1 MDDTA
6 LQQTA
11 SKKLILGDLF
21 EFVFE
26 GVVVFKRGQNQG
38 PLSLDPNA
46 LETAQKVPETNR
58 WLVDVVPIK

>member
-6 LQQTA
+6 LLQTA
-11 SKKLILGDLF
+11 SKKLFLGDLF
-21 EFVFE
+21 LNVVFE

-46 LETAQKVPETNR
+46 LETAQKVSETNR
-58 WLVDVVPIK
+58 CWST

>member
-6 LQQTA
+6 LLQTA
-11 SKKLILGDLF
+11 SKKLFLGDLF

-26 GVVVFKRGQNQG
+26 GVVAFKRGQNQG

-46 LETAQKVPETNR
+46 LETAQKVSQKTNR
-58 WLVDVVPIK
+58 WST